1 MANYTAS
8 DTDLTAVA
16 DAIRTK
22 AGYAGQQLQF
32 PAGFV
37 NVVNG
42 IETRKP
48 ETTLTATANDTYT
61 PPTGSVYSSVTVN
74 VPQTTVTSLSVTQNG
89 TYTAPSGTA
98 YSPVTVEVSGGGGST
113 TSVTV
118 TKPSRMMSA
127 MYVYYSA
134 ADGTYSRAVLSGEP
148 GMPGSMTDDMLSGS
162 LLVLGLTES
171 GYKYTNCT
179 VTGAT
184 SVEGFGKGNPSVGI
198 YKVN

>member
-74 VPQTTVTSLSVTQNG
+74 VPQTTVTSLSVTENG

-98 YSPVTVEVSGGGGST
+98 YSPVTVEVAGSSVATVHITTQSTSGVGYYTGSDFT
-113 TSVTV
+113 IKSPQPNPATGFV
-118 TKPSRMMSA
+118 
-127 MYVYYSA
+127 VY
-134 ADGTYSRAVLSGEP
+134 D
-148 GMPGSMTDDMLSGS
+148 DDMVVGT
-162 LLVLGLTES
+162 LLWDASTVRNSHLQL
-171 GYKYTNCT
+171 
-179 VTGAT
+179 VTGSSRGGYLYQVIA
-184 SVEGFGKGNPSVGI
+184 
-198 YKVN
+198 